1 MTMPYVETLRF
12 RQQELPDKFYFKN
25 QKQKNN
31 MKHQQLLQEFSRARL
46 KIAIV
51 TETWPPEI
59 NGVAMSLMQLCK
71 GLQKQGHKILLIRP
85 KQKHQCVEFSP
96 NKECLVTAQ
105 AVPKYPDMRFGWP
118 HEEGVTG
125 FGRFF
130 T

>member
-1 MTMPYVETLRF
+1 MTIPYVETLRF

-71 GLQKQGHKILLIRP
+71 GLQKQGHKILLIR
-85 KQKHQCVEFSP
+85 Q
-96 NKECLVTAQ
+96 NKNINVSSFHPIKNA
-105 AVPKYPDMRFGWP
+105 W
-118 HEEGVTG
+118 
-125 FGRFF
+125 
-130 T
+130 